1 MVTSGTIDS
10 SALAGRLRKPHAAL
24 HDLLQASQGIRDLD
38 PMRHISGREL
48 MAAQPAGEIGSKPR
62 LPQSNLE
69 HLLAART
76 GQFDSRAPKILEQA
90 AFSG

>member
-1 MVTSGTIDS
+1 
-10 SALAGRLRKPHAAL
+10 
-24 HDLLQASQGIRDLD
+24 
-38 PMRHISGREL
+38 